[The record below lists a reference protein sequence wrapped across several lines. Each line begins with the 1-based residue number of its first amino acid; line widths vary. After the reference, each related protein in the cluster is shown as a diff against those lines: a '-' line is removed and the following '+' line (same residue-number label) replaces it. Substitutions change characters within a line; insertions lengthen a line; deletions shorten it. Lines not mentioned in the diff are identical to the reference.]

1 MLTQQRE
8 RREYVLRRKQP
19 QHHEEQKV
27 KTSLWKSRDS
37 KGEQVQGVLE
47 TWDSRL
53 WAGRALHGL
62 FKDLCL
68 SSQSSRKPEVL
79 KAGGCIS
86 NSSSYRPGPLLYD
99 ISLWMTHIV
108 PNSLITYYTGLNVR
122 QRELC
127 IMVNTRVVAGL
138 DTHTESNTLLPPDL
152 VHTGL
157 LFNFWLW

>member
-1 MLTQQRE
+1 MG
-8 RREYVLRRKQP
+8 K
-19 QHHEEQKV
+19 
-27 KTSLWKSRDS
+27 
-37 KGEQVQGVLE
+37 
-47 TWDSRL
+47 
-53 WAGRALHGL
+53 ALHGL
-62 FKDLCL
+62 LEVLCL

-99 ISLWMTHIV
+99 LSLWMTHVI
-108 PNSLITYYTGLNVR
+108 PNSLITYYTGLNIR

-127 IMVNTRVVAGL
+127 IMVNIRVVVGL
-138 DTHTESNTLLPPDL
+138 DAHTESNTLLPPDL